1 VRNGDSATAISADP
15 VGRRNPVGGGSPP
28 LGAVSAECSERAPS
42 TVVRVDLGPLQ
53 WALVAQ
59 APGLQAP
66 PTPPGLAGPFVRP
79 LPGRFAVVR
88 VPELPDPGLGT
99 ATLLYRRGQTLIY
112 CLEHDITERA
122 ACVLSALAGPMLDL
136 VLADA
141 GQPEPQIMV
150 SRIDHSLLPADYRH
164 VASAEVRGG
173 DIVFVV
179 CSGLISAALADTL
192 GLLCTAHARDLLQLG
207 RPSQIGPPATAEDQL
222 LRHGCLANPLVLDKC
237 GWPLDHGSPARLC
250 ADANT

>member
-1 VRNGDSATAISADP
+1 
-15 VGRRNPVGGGSPP
+15 
-28 LGAVSAECSERAPS
+28 VSAGYSETAPS
-42 TVVRVDLGPLQ
+42 TVVRVNLGPLQ

-59 APGLQAP
+59 SPGLQVQQP
-66 PTPPGLAGPFVRP
+66 PCPAGPFVRP
-79 LPGRFAVVR
+79 LPGRFALVR

-99 ATLLYRRGQTLIY
+99 AVLLYRHGQTLIY

-141 GQPEPQIMV
+141 PHPEPHIKV
-150 SRIDHSLLPADYRH
+150 TRIDHSLLPADYRH
-164 VASAEVRGG
+164 VASADVRGG

-207 RPSQIGPPATAEDQL
+207 RPRQIRPPAAAEDHQL
-222 LRHGCLANPLVLDKC
+222 LRHRCLANPLVLDKC

-250 ADANT
+250 ADANI